1 MLLVMILSMAVIHTH
16 RLENTMGQI
25 YQNNLGSMALSLSG
39 KLYIVL
45 VVTFFFGIA
54 TQLWITHRICGA
66 LINFTNTFKRIFDGD
81 LDRKI
86 NLRKGD
92 LLEKE
97 ADQFNRMME
106 KIARQ
111 FAALETDNEKLRL
124 KIKTLSECRTE
135 V

>member
-1 MLLVMILSMAVIHTH
+1 MLLVMVMSMAVIHTH
-16 RLENTMGQI
+16 SLENTMEQI
-25 YQNNLGSMALSLSG
+25 YQNNLSSMALSLSG

-45 VVTFFFGIA
+45 AVTFFFGIA
-54 TQLWITHRICGA
+54 TQLWITHRVCGA
-66 LINFTNTFKRIFDGD
+66 LINFANTFKRIFDGD
-81 LDRKI
+81 LHQKI

-106 KIARQ
+106 KIVRQ
-111 FAALETDNEKLRL
+111 FVDLEIDNEKLRS
-124 KIKTLSECRTE
+124 KIKTLSEGSTE